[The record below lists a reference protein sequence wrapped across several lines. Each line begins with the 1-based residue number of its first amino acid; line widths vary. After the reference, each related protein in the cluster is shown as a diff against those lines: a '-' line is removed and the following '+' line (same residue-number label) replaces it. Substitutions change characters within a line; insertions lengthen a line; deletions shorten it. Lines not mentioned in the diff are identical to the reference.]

1 MKYEADLIKKIKA
14 SPAMAISMKARQMS
28 ASGVDVVDL
37 SVGEPDFA
45 TPAHIVDAA
54 VIAMRRGETHY
65 TAADGTAE
73 LKDAVVEKFRRENDL
88 HFSRD
93 QISAANGAK
102 QIIFNALMATLEPG
116 DEVVVPTPY
125 WVSYTDMVTLLGG
138 TFKLLPC
145 SYDEDYKL
153 TPEKL
158 DAALSE
164 RTRWLLLNA
173 PNNPTGASYTR
184 AEMRALGDVVAR
196 YPNVMVLSDE
206 IYEQITYGT
215 TPFCSLLSACPE
227 LQERVVLV
235 NGVSKAYAMTGWRIG
250 FAAGPAE
257 LISVMAKIQSQSTS
271 NPCSIS
277 QAAAAAALT
286 GPQNFVREA
295 LTEYKARRDLVLG
308 GLQSIS
314 GLRLRA
320 PDGAFYVFPE
330 CRAFIDARTPSG
342 KVIENDNQL
351 AAYLLQDAHVAVVP
365 GAAFGSEPCFRI
377 SFATSRD
384 KLEKAV
390 DRIGRAFTRLA

>member
-14 SPAMAISMKARQMS
+14 SPAMAISMKARQLS

-54 VIAMRRGETHY
+54 IAAMRRGDTHY

-73 LKDAVVEKFRRENDL
+73 LKDAIVEKFRRENDL
-88 HFSRD
+88 DFSRD

-145 SYDEDYKL
+145 GYDEDYKL

-158 DAALSE
+158 DAALSD

-173 PNNPTGASYTR
+173 PNNPSGAGYTR
-184 AEMRALGDVVAR
+184 DEMRALGDVVAR
-196 YPNVMVLSDE
+196 YPNVLVLSDE
-206 IYEQITYGT
+206 IYEQITYG
-215 TPFCSLLSACPE
+215 PAAFCSFLGACPE
-227 LQERVVLV
+227 LRDRVVLV

-286 GPQNFVREA
+286 GPQDFVREA
-295 LTEYKARRDLVLG
+295 LAEYKARRDLVLD
-308 GLQSIS
+308 GLRSVS

-320 PDGAFYVFPE
+320 PEGAFYVFPE
-330 CRAFIDARTPSG
+330 CSAFINGRSADGTA
-342 KVIENDNQL
+342 IENDTQL
-351 AAYLLQDAHVAVVP
+351 AAYLLQEARVAVVP

-377 SFATSRD
+377 SFATSRTN
-384 KLEKAV
+384 LEKAV
-390 DRIGRAFTRLA
+390 DRIGRALTRLT

>member
-14 SPAMAISMKARQMS
+14 SPAMAISMQARRMS

-45 TPAHIVDAA
+45 TPAHIIDAA
-54 VIAMRRGETHY
+54 VAAMRRGETHY
-65 TAADGTAE
+65 TAADGTAD
-73 LKDAVVEKFRRENDL
+73 LKDAVIEKFRRENDL
-88 HFSRD
+88 QFTRD
-93 QISAANGAK
+93 QISAGNGAK

-116 DEVVVPTPY
+116 DEVLVPTPY
-125 WVSYTDMVTLLGG
+125 WVSYTDMVVLLGG
-138 TFKLLPC
+138 TFNLLPC
-145 SYDEDYKL
+145 TYDEGYKL

-158 DAALSE
+158 DAALTE

-173 PNNPTGASYTR
+173 PNNPSGASYTR
-184 AEMRALGDVVAR
+184 AEMRALGDVIAR
-196 YPNVMVLSDE
+196 YPNLLVLSDE

-215 TPFCSLLSACPE
+215 DPFCSFLSACPE
-227 LQERVVLV
+227 LWERVIIV

-250 FAAGPAE
+250 FAAGPAD

-286 GPQNFVREA
+286 GPQDFVREA
-295 LTEYKARRDLVLG
+295 LIEYRARRDLVLN
-308 GLQSIS
+308 GLQSVP

-330 CRAFIDARTPSG
+330 CGMLIEESPGKGRAIESDA
-342 KVIENDNQL
+342 QL
-351 AAYLLQDAHVAVVP
+351 ASYLLHEAHVAVVP

-377 SFATSRD
+377 SFATSRNN
-384 KLEKAV
+384 LEKAV
-390 DRIGRAFTRLA
+390 DRIGRALARLT

>member
-54 VIAMRRGETHY
+54 VTAMRRGETHY
-65 TAADGTAE
+65 TAADGTPE
-73 LKDAVVEKFRRENDL
+73 LKDAVIEKFRRENDL
-88 HFSRD
+88 DFSRD

-116 DEVVVPTPY
+116 DEVAVPTPY

-138 TFKLLPC
+138 TYKLLPC

-173 PNNPTGASYTR
+173 PNNPSGASYTR

-196 YPNVMVLSDE
+196 YPNVLVLSDE
-206 IYEQITYGT
+206 IYEQITYG
-215 TPFCSLLSACPE
+215 PAAFCSFLGACPE
-227 LQERVVLV
+227 LRDRVVLV

-257 LISVMAKIQSQSTS
+257 LISTMAKIQSQSTS

-286 GPQNFVREA
+286 GPQDFVQEA
-295 LTEYKARRDLVLG
+295 LAEYKARRDLVLD
-308 GLQSIS
+308 GLRSVS
-314 GLRLRA
+314 GLKLRA

-330 CRAFIDARTPSG
+330 CSAFVNARSTGGPA
-342 KVIENDNQL
+342 VENDSQL

-377 SFATSRD
+377 SFAASRD

-390 DRIGRAFTRLA
+390 DRIGRALARLA

>member
-215 TPFCSLLSACPE
+215 TPFCSFLSACPE

>member
-45 TPAHIVDAA
+45 TPAYIVDAA

-196 YPNVMVLSDE
+196 YPKVMVLSDE

-215 TPFCSLLSACPE
+215 TPFCSFLSACPE

>member
-196 YPNVMVLSDE
+196 YPKVMVLSDE

-215 TPFCSLLSACPE
+215 TPFCSFLSACPE